1 MNTFIGIVIA
11 FISYLAASQLWEIYK
26 REKLLRGLIRDHL
39 KIMDALESDNFMNEE
54 SALGHQIC
62 KPSEGVPYKLKIGIL
77 EQSDKSSTRRTLLI
91 WTVVWIGLL
100 YTLFQMGFGLFV
112 FAAVLAMLGGA
123 KTLSASGTRSAL
135 LHFRMLLKTFVDW
148 HSNDKASLDRWMD
161 ENMGFEEGKYEAMV
175 HIVGLPPEGRHP
187 FAEKGL

>member
-11 FISYLAASQLWEIYK
+11 FISYLGASQLWDIYR
-26 REKLLRGLIRDHL
+26 RENLLRSLMRDHL
-39 KIMDALESDNFMNEE
+39 RIIDALESDNFMNEE
-54 SALGHQIC
+54 SAWEHQIS
-62 KPSEGVPYKLKIGIL
+62 KASEGVPYKQKIEIL
-77 EQSDKSSTRRTLLI
+77 EQSDKSATRRTLLI

-112 FAAVLAMLGGA
+112 FAVVLAMLGSA

-148 HSNDKASLDRWMD
+148 HINDKASLDSWMD

-175 HIVGLPPEGRHP
+175 HMVGLSPEDRHP
-187 FAEKGL
+187 FTAKGL